1 MAKPKTAAY
10 DYQRRVL
17 GTDIERK
24 LVADDGKTSVFADS
38 VTPDGTAY
46 TAWDAKH
53 SGGGPKAIHEG
64 NAEPFI
70 QNSSMAKFDDQMRRY
85 EEVIQSPGNPV
96 NKLVIVTN
104 TPEAQAF
111 LTKRLQGI
119 LNPNTPFEVQLIP

>member
-53 SGGGPKAIHEG
+53 SGGGSKAMHEG
-64 NAEPFI
+64 NATSFV
-70 QNSSMAKFDDQMRRY
+70 QDRGMAKFDENMRKY
-85 EEVIQSPGNPV
+85 AAVIQSPGNPV
-96 NKLVIVTN
+96 SKLVIVTN
-104 TPEAQAF
+104 TPEAQAY
-111 LTKRLQGI
+111 LTQRLQNI
-119 LNPNTPFEVQLIP
+119 LGADIPFEVQLTP